1 MSISDQVVLLKDGT
15 VQQIAQPQQLYDQ
28 PANRFTASF
37 LGTPPICMVEGIAR
51 DGHFIVGDTEIRW
64 PGMAGIPDGRNVVL
78 GVRAE
83 ALRAAGE
90 PEQVSFTAAIDSK
103 YIIGRDSLAIIRLN
117 DQILR
122 FYLPEELADLGRG
135 DRIGL
140 TLRSKGVFLFDQE
153 TGDRLV

>member
-37 LGTPPICMVEGIAR
+37 LGTPPICMVEGVAA
-51 DGHFIVGDTEIRW
+51 GGCLKVGETAIRW
-64 PGMAGIPDGRNVVL
+64 PGMAGIEDGRSVVL
-78 GVRAE
+78 GVRVE
-83 ALRAAGE
+83 ALRVAE
-90 PEQVSFTAAIDSK
+90 NPDQVSFTATIDSK
-103 YIIGRDSLAIIRLN
+103 YVIGRDSLAVTRL
-117 DQILR
+117 DGQILR
-122 FYLPEELADLGRG
+122 FYLSEELAGLERG

-140 TLRSKGVFLFDQE
+140 TLRSKGVFLFDQA